1 MSMPGANAI
10 VFGPLPAT
18 RMLTGATRLPFAGIT
33 ASAKGPAPET
43 LPRLA
48 LSTVGAAPVAMLA
61 KLASPRNCNHAA
73 LPIRGRLNAAQ
84 PRLTRYDDLPRKSV
98 LRRVAAAVECRPL
111 SRYAAARQFPPCAGS
126 ALASSSVKMVVAH
139 GVAGVEVPKRAASVT
154 PPTMLYE
161 ESPLAHAGDSSNR
174 GRIVALDQH
183 QVEIQLGRDQVPHE
197 GTV

>member
-1 MSMPGANAI
+1 
-10 VFGPLPAT
+10 
-18 RMLTGATRLPFAGIT
+18 
-33 ASAKGPAPET
+33 
-43 LPRLA
+43 
-48 LSTVGAAPVAMLA
+48 
-61 KLASPRNCNHAA
+61 
-73 LPIRGRLNAAQ
+73 
-84 PRLTRYDDLPRKSV
+84 
-98 LRRVAAAVECRPL
+98 
-111 SRYAAARQFPPCAGS
+111 
-126 ALASSSVKMVVAH
+126 MVVAH